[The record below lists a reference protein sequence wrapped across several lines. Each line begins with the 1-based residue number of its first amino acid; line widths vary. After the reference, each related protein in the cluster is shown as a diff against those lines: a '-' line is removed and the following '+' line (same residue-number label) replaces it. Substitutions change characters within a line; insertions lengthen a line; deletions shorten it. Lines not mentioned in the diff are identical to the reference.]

1 MSLEFN
7 ISALNGV
14 SVVAFKGKII
24 SESHLEKLN
33 DQFKIG
39 STSLHTNIIFDFSE
53 LTHINSSGINFIIR
67 SLTRSRINNGDLVLC
82 STMGNVKTLFEIAKI
97 NEIFSIYPDV
107 SDAINHFKQ

>member
-7 ISALNGV
+7 ISASNDV

-24 SESHLEKLN
+24 SESHLEQLN
-33 DQFKIG
+33 HHFKSG
-39 STSLHTNIIFDFSE
+39 SASLHPNLVFDFSE

-67 SLTRSRINNGDLVLC
+67 SLTRTRINNGDLVLC

-97 NEIFSIYPDV
+97 NEIFSVYPSV
-107 SDAINHFKQ
+107 SDALNHFKK